1 MTNEADVRKEASGK
15 RRWPVGDKQ
24 IATAEHH
31 SQQHV
36 EKGEPVPPADH
47 LGDFFSVGLTKSHHI
62 LLFVILSA
70 LDRR

>member
-36 EKGEPVPPADH
+36 EKGEPVPQLTIWETFLGRADEE
-47 LGDFFSVGLTKSHHI
+47 SPYTV
-62 LLFVILSA
+62 V
-70 LDRR
+70 RYP